1 MTRDYELVYVFD
13 SSLEEPQINERLDK
27 FHALLT
33 SAESPEPITAVSH
46 WGKRTLAY
54 AIAGKDTGY
63 YVVVQFRTQ
72 PELLGEL
79 ERAIKLEES
88 VMRYLIVLN
97 EGLAPV
103 GAAPSAEDAPMPK
116 SDDDDDEGDDE

>member
-13 SSLEEPQINERLDK
+13 SSLEEPQVTERLDK
-27 FHALLT
+27 FHTLLT
-33 SAESPEPITAVSH
+33 SAESPEPITAISH

-79 ERAIKLEES
+79 ERAIKLEDS

-103 GAAPSAEDAPMPK
+103 GAAPNAEDAPATR
-116 SDDDDDEGDDE
+116 SDDDNEGNDE

>member
-13 SSLEEPQINERLDK
+13 SSLEEPQVNERLDK

-33 SAESPEPITAVSH
+33 SPEAPEPITAVSH

-79 ERAIKLEES
+79 ERAIKLEET
-88 VMRYLIVLN
+88 VIRYLIVLN

-103 GAAPSAEDAPMPK
+103 AATPSGDDEAPPS
-116 SDDDDDEGDDE
+116 SDDDERNDE